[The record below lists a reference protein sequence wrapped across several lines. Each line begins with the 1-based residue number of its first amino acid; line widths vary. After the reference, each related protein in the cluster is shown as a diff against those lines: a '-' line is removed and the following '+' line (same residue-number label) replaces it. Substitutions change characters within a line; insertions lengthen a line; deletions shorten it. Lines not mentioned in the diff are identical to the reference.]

1 MQFSKQTGT
10 DMNKKILAFTG
21 ILLIAICFIHIWLNG
36 STYVLT
42 FDTAN
47 KDAKLSD
54 YDIADSESGKIVHI
68 SDVKMDNGFIKI
80 TCEGVSKGKTLVS
93 IVDKDGIG
101 RSEMLY
107 VHSNGLIT
115 AKTFFGDC
123 TGSHLIPLATALYIL
138 LLIIYLINR
147 YRQNVKN
154 DMYRYKNVLELG
166 LIVFL
171 LFLLWNQFHILGT
184 YNGLAD
190 SIRSTMDAAGDF
202 SIIMFPVAFVMSI
215 LISLSNIRLMMKEGK
230 TWRNM
235 LGLILGLML
244 MTGTVIPVFIGNI
257 LQTNPYLNVH
267 EESGTG
273 HLIEMAV
280 DSASFIVVAYLE
292 CILIGSILYGIKAAR
307 HIPKFDKD
315 YILILGCQIRKDG
328 TLTPLLQSRAD
339 RALDFGKMQKEAAG
353 KDIKYVPS
361 GGQGRDEVMAEADA
375 IKEYLL
381 SRGIPED
388 RIIVENKSLNT
399 IENIR
404 NSMNLIKED
413 FDGENPE
420 AAFSTTNYHV
430 FRSGMIASQQGFKL
444 EGIGSKTK
452 SYFWINAFVR
462 EYIAMLSE
470 ERKTHIKILAVLIAL
485 SLLMV
490 LINYLSIIL

>member
-1 MQFSKQTGT
+1 MLPVFYARILDMLRKKYLWGLVILYVMFIFGNSLQTGEVSGSLSR
-10 DMNKKILAFTG
+10 KIAEAAVQLLRLFNLKIGNFDLLHMVIRKLAHFSEF
-21 ILLIAICFIHIWLNG
+21 LI
-36 STYVLT
+36 
-42 FDTAN
+42 
-47 KDAKLSD
+47 
-54 YDIADSESGKIVHI
+54 
-68 SDVKMDNGFIKI
+68 
-80 TCEGVSKGKTLVS
+80 
-93 IVDKDGIG
+93 
-101 RSEMLY
+101 
-107 VHSNGLIT
+107 
-115 AKTFFGDC
+115 
-123 TGSHLIPLATALYIL
+123 
-138 LLIIYLINR
+138 
-147 YRQNVKN
+147 
-154 DMYRYKNVLELG
+154 LG
-166 LIVFL
+166 LLVQWVNSRQPLVDNKLYVFL

-184 YNGLAD
+184 YNGLTD

-267 EESGTG
+267 EESGIG

-307 HIPKFDKD
+307 HIPRFDKD

-388 RIIVENKSLNT
+388 RIIAENKSLNT

-470 ERKTHIKILAVLIAL
+470 ERKTHMKIVAVLIAL

-490 LINYLSIIL
+490 LISYLSIIL

>member
-1 MQFSKQTGT
+1 M
-10 DMNKKILAFTG
+10 KK
-21 ILLIAICFIHIWLNG
+21 
-36 STYVLT
+36 
-42 FDTAN
+42 
-47 KDAKLSD
+47 
-54 YDIADSESGKIVHI
+54 
-68 SDVKMDNGFIKI
+68 
-80 TCEGVSKGKTLVS
+80 
-93 IVDKDGIG
+93 
-101 RSEMLY
+101 
-107 VHSNGLIT
+107 
-115 AKTFFGDC
+115 
-123 TGSHLIPLATALYIL
+123 
-138 LLIIYLINR
+138 
-147 YRQNVKN
+147 
-154 DMYRYKNVLELG
+154 
-166 LIVFL
+166 
-171 LFLLWNQFHILGT
+171 
-184 YNGLAD
+184 
-190 SIRSTMDAAGDF
+190 
-202 SIIMFPVAFVMSI
+202 
-215 LISLSNIRLMMKEGK
+215 
-230 TWRNM
+230 
-235 LGLILGLML
+235 
-244 MTGTVIPVFIGNI
+244 
-257 LQTNPYLNVH
+257 
-267 EESGTG
+267 
-273 HLIEMAV
+273 AV
-280 DSASFIVVAYLE
+280 
-292 CILIGSILYGIKAAR
+292 
-307 HIPKFDKD
+307 KFDKD